1 MLAWNEIAF
10 IKDSLWLTDVQSK
23 LVKTI
28 FTAMTFTVDETDL
41 VYSGWQRKWNDKSL
55 ISDRVQSLVQELV
68 SSNIGMA

>member
-23 LVKTI
+23 PVKTI

-55 ISDRVQSLVQELV
+55 ISDSVQSLVQELV

>member
-1 MLAWNEIAF
+1 MLAWNEIAL

-23 LVKTI
+23 PVKTI

-55 ISDRVQSLVQELV
+55 ISDSVQSLVQELV
-68 SSNIGMA
+68 SSNIGME